1 MLKTDPGL
9 TTELP
14 IWLIAC
20 TVILLVARVS
30 LFTYEHEHPPRPS
43 DEIHWQ
49 EFTGEKPAAPGQ
61 KRILYYFT
69 ARWSAAVKKLESNA
83 FSNREVVRFVNENF
97 QPVRV
102 VDVSVE
108 EHSNDPGIQKLED
121 KYGLSALKVF
131 PKLIVTLADGS
142 EVQRSIGAKNPAQIK
157 KFLGDTIKGED
168 YIRAK
173 NAFKDENWKKAAEFY
188 SEYLKKNGL
197 KVDRST
203 YAVLREYISHRLAG
217 QNQEAEELLKADLD
231 GLDPMRWPYPIL
243 SYLSHAIDEKELLKR
258 AGDSQTSRTELH
270 AYVGTAYYL
279 DGDANKAREHLKQS
293 VSDIRFRDAPEFQLA
308 TSVLKRMDSSEKP
321 KAKGTGAAGAGAAAA
336 AAH

>member
-20 TVILLVARVS
+20 TLILLAARVT
-30 LFTYEHEHPPRPS
+30 LFAYEHEHPPQPS

-49 EFTGEKPAAPGQ
+49 EFTGDKKSAAGQ
-61 KRILYYFT
+61 KRILYYFS

-108 EHSNDPGIQKLED
+108 EHANQPEIQKLED

-131 PKLIVTLADGS
+131 PKLIVTLPDGS
-142 EVQRSIGAKNPAQIK
+142 EVQRSIGARNSALIE
-157 KFLGDTIKGED
+157 KFLEEAIKSED
-168 YIRAK
+168 YVRAK

-188 SEYLKKNGL
+188 GEYLKKNGL
-197 KVDRST
+197 KVDRSA
-203 YAVLREYISHRLAG
+203 YSVLREYISLELAG
-217 QNQEAEELLKADLD
+217 QKQEADDLLKADLD
-231 GLDPMRWPYPIL
+231 GLDTTRWPYPVL
-243 SYLSHAIDEKELLKR
+243 LYLSHAIDEKELLKR
-258 AGDSQTSRTELH
+258 AGDAQTNRTELH

-279 DGDANKAREHLKQS
+279 NGDTAKAKEHLKQS
-293 VSDIRFRDAPEFQLA
+293 VSDIRFRETPEFQLA
-308 TSVLKRMDSSEKP
+308 TSILKRIDKSKTS
-321 KAKGTGAAGAGAAAA
+321 GTAAGSAPQK
-336 AAH
+336 